1 MTLKQERE
9 IRVRV
14 LEKSDNY
21 LKFVIEGVL
30 PQIVNA
36 LRRVLIADVPCLA
49 VDEVVVLDNTSVMF
63 DEVLAHRLA
72 MIPIKTNLKKFP
84 KIEECEEGLVDP
96 TQCSARLVLQV
107 EAREPMVVYS
117 RDLKSDDPDVEPV
130 YPDIPIVKL
139 GKGQRIVLEAIAK
152 LGRAREHVKWQ
163 ACLAAY
169 YYYPKVEV
177 LNPQDRRCYEICR
190 EICPDAVEWRDEA
203 GLTITNV
210 EACTFNRWKTCEQS
224 CNGAIRVDWDR
235 WKYVFWI
242 ESFGSI
248 PMRDLVEEA
257 FRILRKKFEDLLEI
271 LDIEILKY
279 TTMRSS
285 EGSESSQAL
294 SEETETEMMEEG

>member
-1 MTLKQERE
+1 MQTGQDRPE
-9 IRVRV
+9 IKVRIV
-14 LEKSDNY
+14 EKSDNY
-21 LKFVIEGVL
+21 LKFVIEGVP

-36 LRRVLIADVPCLA
+36 LRRVLIADMPCLA
-49 VDEVVVLDNTSVMF
+49 IDEVVVLDNTSVMF

-72 MIPIKTNLKKFP
+72 MIPLKTNLKRFP
-84 KIEECEEGLVDP
+84 KIEECEEGLVDQA
-96 TQCSARLVLQV
+96 QCSARLILQV
-107 EAREPMVVYS
+107 EAREPTVVYS

-169 YYYPKVEV
+169 YYYPKVEIV
-177 LNPQDRRCYEICR
+177 NPKDKNCYDICSN
-190 EICPDAVEWRDEA
+190 ICPDALEWADGEGMRVKDVES
-203 GLTITNV
+203 
-210 EACTFNRWKTCEQS
+210 CTFNRWKTCEQS
-224 CNGAIRVDWDR
+224 CNGSIRVDWCK

-257 FRILRKKFEDLLEI
+257 FRLLKKKFEDLLEA

-279 TTMRSS
+279 TTMRA
-285 EGSESSQAL
+285 GESSTS
-294 SEETETEMMEEG
+294 SEETETESISEE